1 VNEEAGKLLDK
12 AARSIQAARTLIAS
26 GDSEFAA
33 GRAYYGMFY
42 AAEALLVERGLRF
55 RKHGAVHAAFGT
67 HFAKPGLVDSR
78 LHRWLLDAFDRRLAG
93 DYGVDITLT
102 ANEVSTM
109 VDQAQT
115 FLDTA
120 RILLDRES

>member
-1 VNEEAGKLLDK
+1 
-12 AARSIQAARTLIAS
+12 
-26 GDSEFAA
+26 
-33 GRAYYGMFY
+33 MFY

-67 HFAKPGLVDSR
+67 HFAKPGLVDPR

-102 ANEVSTM
+102 LDEVVTM

-115 FLDTA
+115 FVHTA
-120 RILLDRES
+120 RALLESAA